1 MSKDVNFK
9 INLQIDGKDKV
20 VQASTS
26 VKELGKA
33 VRDTKAEAERG
44 FNLTS
49 FTNLTVSLKNVA
61 DIAAQFHS
69 QLNGLYTEYQ
79 AAISAETKLATVMK
93 QRMGASEQDVQ
104 SILRLTARTTTQ
116 HRNRHRGQI
125 PNPTHILR
133 RKIRHTR
140 RRTHQPIPTRC
151 KKHTKTFFRLS
162 PEDYAGLH
170 RRYAQILQTDKR
182 FQAAANNPNN
192 SLSQKDTEKLTKLFD
207 NMMRTLHKEK
217 GATLRIEIL
226 TEPSV
231 QNFITTHADTLDNA
245 FKTVPMSDAMRRRLQ
260 RSDYIFSGIK
270 TFHEINEAFPSL
282 LNTDG
287 TRKPFTQFLEEVKHI
302 DKTYNQHYLAAEF
315 NFAQASAAM
324 AAKWEQYAQDGER
337 YLLQYRTAGDDRVR
351 PEHASLEGVTLPITD
366 TFWEEFY
373 PPNGWNCRCTV
384 TQVLKS
390 QATPTPHEQA
400 IALGEDA
407 LKLDKHRFF
416 RHNSGI
422 TGKTF
427 PDYNPYTI
435 QRCRDCDIA
444 KGKLKLGKPSN
455 EVCEACQM
463 VHKCSLNQEETIK
476 HGKGEI
482 HINSMVNR
490 KDQDFH
496 ELLNTAKSFS
506 EEGAIVK
513 LTPKMSRPPKFN
525 YQCVYKDLIGTKFE
539 GKCPDLNINGKW
551 FEYEGFTSS
560 NPKNAFR
567 NMLNHGLKQSNR
579 LIIKKPELS
588 ESYMRRLIQNRIR
601 EGQDINEIWTFDGQ
615 KVTLLYKK
623 SED

>member
-1 MSKDVNFK
+1 
-9 INLQIDGKDKV
+9 
-20 VQASTS
+20 
-26 VKELGKA
+26 
-33 VRDTKAEAERG
+33 
-44 FNLTS
+44 
-49 FTNLTVSLKNVA
+49 
-61 DIAAQFHS
+61 
-69 QLNGLYTEYQ
+69 
-79 AAISAETKLATVMK
+79 
-93 QRMGASEQDVQ
+93 
-104 SILRLTARTTTQ
+104 
-116 HRNRHRGQI
+116 
-125 PNPTHILR
+125 
-133 RKIRHTR
+133 
-140 RRTHQPIPTRC
+140 
-151 KKHTKTFFRLS
+151 
-162 PEDYAGLH
+162 
-170 RRYAQILQTDKR
+170 
-182 FQAAANNPNN
+182 
-192 SLSQKDTEKLTKLFD
+192 
-207 NMMRTLHKEK
+207 MMRTLHKEK

-302 DKTYNQHYLAAEF
+302 DRTYNQHYLAAEF

-324 AAKWEQYAQDGER
+324 AAKWEQYAQDGDR

-444 KGKLKLGKPSN
+444 KGKLKLAKPSN
-455 EVCEACQM
+455 EVCEACRIM
-463 VHKCSLNQEETIK
+463 HAGIK
-476 HGKGEI
+476 N
-482 HINSMVNR
+482 NSGASERITKYDENKWERSYVSPQDNGFVVTQKERIAEAEKNKNERNKYKKEKRMNEVLANNGYDVEYLRGVNR
-490 KDQDFH
+490 PSGQTYDILMNGIKAD
-496 ELLNTAKSFS
+496 LKCITG
-506 EEGAIVK
+506 GAGNIVK
-513 LTPKMSRPPKFN
+513 YASKAFKKQGADAVVYEIPSHDTVYYDALTEVRRKFDKRIFF
-525 YQCVYKDLIGTKFE
+525 YFKDE
-539 GKCPDLNINGKW
+539 
-551 FEYEGFTSS
+551 
-560 NPKNAFR
+560 R
-567 NMLNHGLKQSNR
+567 VLKE
-579 LIIKKPELS
+579 IKK
-588 ESYMRRLIQNRIR
+588 
-601 EGQDINEIWTFDGQ
+601 
-615 KVTLLYKK
+615 
-623 SED
+623 

>member
-1 MSKDVNFK
+1 
-9 INLQIDGKDKV
+9 
-20 VQASTS
+20 
-26 VKELGKA
+26 
-33 VRDTKAEAERG
+33 
-44 FNLTS
+44 
-49 FTNLTVSLKNVA
+49 
-61 DIAAQFHS
+61 
-69 QLNGLYTEYQ
+69 
-79 AAISAETKLATVMK
+79 
-93 QRMGASEQDVQ
+93 
-104 SILRLTARTTTQ
+104 
-116 HRNRHRGQI
+116 
-125 PNPTHILR
+125 
-133 RKIRHTR
+133 
-140 RRTHQPIPTRC
+140 
-151 KKHTKTFFRLS
+151 
-162 PEDYAGLH
+162 
-170 RRYAQILQTDKR
+170 
-182 FQAAANNPNN
+182 
-192 SLSQKDTEKLTKLFD
+192 
-207 NMMRTLHKEK
+207 MMRTLHKEK

-324 AAKWEQYAQDGER
+324 AAKWEQYAQDGDR

-407 LKLDKHRFF
+407 LQLDKHRFF

-455 EVCEACQM
+455 EVCEACQIFHKCAGDKSKSENAIERIHYLHEM
-463 VHKCSLNQEETIK
+463 EPLLKLEISMPTKTSGESIKVGFTKRGNKHLYSDTLGRSRILQKDDLKTLSDILSKATYIDDKSVVHKYNIK
-476 HGKGEI
+476 H
-482 HINSMVNR
+482 
-490 KDQDFH
+490 F
-496 ELLNTAKSFS
+496 
-506 EEGAIVK
+506 
-513 LTPKMSRPPKFN
+513 
-525 YQCVYKDLIGTKFE
+525 YY
-539 GKCPDLNINGKW
+539 
-551 FEYEGFTSS
+551 YEAT
-560 NPKNAFR
+560 
-567 NMLNHGLKQSNR
+567 LH
-579 LIIKKPELS
+579 
-588 ESYMRRLIQNRIR
+588 
-601 EGQDINEIWTFDGQ
+601 GQ
-615 KVTLLYKK
+615 KIRLNVAKEVYAPEKGRKKVKHYLYSINDIKNK
-623 SED
+623 H

>member
-33 VRDTKAEAERG
+33 VRDTKSEAERG

-49 FTNLTVSLKNVA
+49 FANLTVSLKNVA
-61 DIAAQFHS
+61 DIAAQLHS
-69 QLNGLYTEYQ
+69 QLNGLYTAYQ
-79 AAISAETKLATVMK
+79 AQISAETKLATVMK

-104 SILRLTARTTTQ
+104 SIIRLTASRTTTQ

-133 RKIRHTR
+133 RKIRHTG
-140 RRTHQPIPTRC
+140 RRTHQQIPTRC

-192 SLSQKDTEKLTKLFD
+192 TLSQKDTEKLTKLFD

-226 TEPSV
+226 TEPTV
-231 QNFITTHADTLDNA
+231 QNFITTHADTLDSA

-324 AAKWEQYAQDGER
+324 AAKWEQYAQDGDR

-463 VHKCSLNQEETIK
+463 V
-476 HGKGEI
+476 
-482 HINSMVNR
+482 R
-490 KDQDFH
+490 KI
-496 ELLNTAKSFS
+496 ESGLLDEKSHRA
-506 EEGAIVK
+506 E
-513 LTPKMSRPPKFN
+513 
-525 YQCVYKDLIGTKFE
+525 
-539 GKCPDLNINGKW
+539 
-551 FEYEGFTSS
+551 
-560 NPKNAFR
+560 
-567 NMLNHGLKQSNR
+567 
-579 LIIKKPELS
+579 IKKAKDSLEQWCVAELPTVQ
-588 ESYMRRLIQNRIR
+588 I
-601 EGQDINEIWTFDGQ
+601 
-615 KVTLLYKK
+615 KK
-623 SED
+623 WLQEDSLSLHQMETK

>member
-1 MSKDVNFK
+1 
-9 INLQIDGKDKV
+9 
-20 VQASTS
+20 
-26 VKELGKA
+26 
-33 VRDTKAEAERG
+33 
-44 FNLTS
+44 
-49 FTNLTVSLKNVA
+49 
-61 DIAAQFHS
+61 
-69 QLNGLYTEYQ
+69 
-79 AAISAETKLATVMK
+79 
-93 QRMGASEQDVQ
+93 
-104 SILRLTARTTTQ
+104 
-116 HRNRHRGQI
+116 
-125 PNPTHILR
+125 
-133 RKIRHTR
+133 
-140 RRTHQPIPTRC
+140 
-151 KKHTKTFFRLS
+151 
-162 PEDYAGLH
+162 
-170 RRYAQILQTDKR
+170 
-182 FQAAANNPNN
+182 
-192 SLSQKDTEKLTKLFD
+192 
-207 NMMRTLHKEK
+207 MMRTLHKEK

-324 AAKWEQYAQDGER
+324 AAKWEQYAQDGDR

-366 TFWEEFY
+366 TFWQEFY

-444 KGKLKLGKPSN
+444 KGKLKLAKPSN
-455 EVCEACQM
+455 EVCEACKTVYSSSKEKEKQCLIKKKEEIRENTPDATYYSKKLSSG
-463 VHKCSLNQEETIK
+463 VYEVTKKRLSRGIWHARDFEETIMFVEITK
-476 HGKGEI
+476 HLDELKYIRFSPLGEVKNMNDPKDVKNVNNKKKI
-482 HINSMVNR
+482 HVIGY
-490 KDQDFH
+490 H
-496 ELLNTAKSFS
+496 IYELQLGTVTW
-506 EEGAIVK
+506 IVK
-513 LTPKMSRPPKFN
+513 TEEKK
-525 YQCVYKDLIGTKFE
+525 
-539 GKCPDLNINGKW
+539 
-551 FEYEGFTSS
+551 
-560 NPKNAFR
+560 
-567 NMLNHGLKQSNR
+567 NHG
-579 LIIKKPELS
+579 
-588 ESYMRRLIQNRIR
+588 ESAYNIQR
-601 EGQDINEIWTFDGQ
+601 
-615 KVTLLYKK
+615 K
-623 SED
+623 

>member
-1 MSKDVNFK
+1 
-9 INLQIDGKDKV
+9 
-20 VQASTS
+20 
-26 VKELGKA
+26 
-33 VRDTKAEAERG
+33 
-44 FNLTS
+44 
-49 FTNLTVSLKNVA
+49 
-61 DIAAQFHS
+61 
-69 QLNGLYTEYQ
+69 
-79 AAISAETKLATVMK
+79 
-93 QRMGASEQDVQ
+93 
-104 SILRLTARTTTQ
+104 
-116 HRNRHRGQI
+116 
-125 PNPTHILR
+125 
-133 RKIRHTR
+133 
-140 RRTHQPIPTRC
+140 
-151 KKHTKTFFRLS
+151 
-162 PEDYAGLH
+162 
-170 RRYAQILQTDKR
+170 
-182 FQAAANNPNN
+182 
-192 SLSQKDTEKLTKLFD
+192 
-207 NMMRTLHKEK
+207 MMRTLHKEK

-324 AAKWEQYAQDGER
+324 AAKWEQYAQDGDR

-463 VHKCSLNQEETIK
+463 VHKCCDLSIK
-476 HGKGEI
+476 SSEKQI
-482 HINSMVNR
+482 AQNR
-490 KDQDFH
+490 KQFEILSNDK
-496 ELLNTAKSFS
+496 N
-506 EEGAIVK
+506 
-513 LTPKMSRPPKFN
+513 
-525 YQCVYKDLIGTKFE
+525 YKDVSFDPQNGGLKATHLQHNFDKNKGWYEVNVQTAGYRNGHSVIFGPEPHNLYKSRKCEGTWDGSLFE
-539 GKCPDLNINGKW
+539 IAGT
-551 FEYEGFTSS
+551 ETATSS
-560 NPKNAFR
+560 NVRNALKHCASKPNTEVAILYYPFNNFSMETFCEGFAR
-567 NMLNHGLKQSNR
+567 YYGLRRTSQYREFK
-579 LIIKKPELS
+579 LIVCIQGEEIIQIKKP
-588 ESYMRRLIQNRIR
+588 
-601 EGQDINEIWTFDGQ
+601 G
-615 KVTLLYKK
+615 K
-623 SED
+623 

>member
-192 SLSQKDTEKLTKLFD
+192 TLSQKDTEKLTKLFD
-207 NMMRTLHKEK
+207 NMMR
-217 GATLRIEIL
+217 
-226 TEPSV
+226 
-231 QNFITTHADTLDNA
+231 
-245 FKTVPMSDAMRRRLQ
+245 MR
-260 RSDYIFSGIK
+260 
-270 TFHEINEAFPSL
+270 
-282 LNTDG
+282 
-287 TRKPFTQFLEEVKHI
+287 
-302 DKTYNQHYLAAEF
+302 
-315 NFAQASAAM
+315 
-324 AAKWEQYAQDGER
+324 
-337 YLLQYRTAGDDRVR
+337 
-351 PEHASLEGVTLPITD
+351 
-366 TFWEEFY
+366 
-373 PPNGWNCRCTV
+373 
-384 TQVLKS
+384 
-390 QATPTPHEQA
+390 
-400 IALGEDA
+400 
-407 LKLDKHRFF
+407 
-416 RHNSGI
+416 
-422 TGKTF
+422 
-427 PDYNPYTI
+427 
-435 QRCRDCDIA
+435 
-444 KGKLKLGKPSN
+444 
-455 EVCEACQM
+455 
-463 VHKCSLNQEETIK
+463 
-476 HGKGEI
+476 
-482 HINSMVNR
+482 
-490 KDQDFH
+490 
-496 ELLNTAKSFS
+496 
-506 EEGAIVK
+506 
-513 LTPKMSRPPKFN
+513 
-525 YQCVYKDLIGTKFE
+525 
-539 GKCPDLNINGKW
+539 
-551 FEYEGFTSS
+551 
-560 NPKNAFR
+560 
-567 NMLNHGLKQSNR
+567 
-579 LIIKKPELS
+579 
-588 ESYMRRLIQNRIR
+588 
-601 EGQDINEIWTFDGQ
+601 
-615 KVTLLYKK
+615 
-623 SED
+623 

>member
-1 MSKDVNFK
+1 
-9 INLQIDGKDKV
+9 
-20 VQASTS
+20 
-26 VKELGKA
+26 
-33 VRDTKAEAERG
+33 
-44 FNLTS
+44 
-49 FTNLTVSLKNVA
+49 
-61 DIAAQFHS
+61 
-69 QLNGLYTEYQ
+69 
-79 AAISAETKLATVMK
+79 
-93 QRMGASEQDVQ
+93 
-104 SILRLTARTTTQ
+104 
-116 HRNRHRGQI
+116 
-125 PNPTHILR
+125 
-133 RKIRHTR
+133 
-140 RRTHQPIPTRC
+140 
-151 KKHTKTFFRLS
+151 
-162 PEDYAGLH
+162 
-170 RRYAQILQTDKR
+170 
-182 FQAAANNPNN
+182 
-192 SLSQKDTEKLTKLFD
+192 
-207 NMMRTLHKEK
+207 MRTLHKEK

-226 TEPSV
+226 TEPTV

-324 AAKWEQYAQDGER
+324 AAKWEQYAQDGDR

-455 EVCEACQM
+455 EVCEACQT
-463 VHKCSLNQEETIK
+463 VHKYSKADVKQTRENAKHLQGTTVSNPNFPHQIAITRTTIK
-476 HGKGEI
+476 EWTNQPFKYFREK
-482 HINSMVNR
+482 NMM
-490 KDQDFH
+490 
-496 ELLNTAKSFS
+496 LLNIGEVIANATYVGFANNYKGKANLVRSHIF
-506 EEGAIVK
+506 ETTVRDIKAYIIV
-513 LTPKMSRPPKFN
+513 R
-525 YQCVYKDLIGTKFE
+525 
-539 GKCPDLNINGKW
+539 
-551 FEYEGFTSS
+551 EYDWGDFVLHSIS
-560 NPKNAFR
+560 DAQDYMKYV
-567 NMLNHGLKQSNR
+567 
-579 LIIKKPELS
+579 KK
-588 ESYMRRLIQNRIR
+588 
-601 EGQDINEIWTFDGQ
+601 
-615 KVTLLYKK
+615 K
-623 SED
+623 

>member
-1 MSKDVNFK
+1 
-9 INLQIDGKDKV
+9 
-20 VQASTS
+20 
-26 VKELGKA
+26 
-33 VRDTKAEAERG
+33 
-44 FNLTS
+44 
-49 FTNLTVSLKNVA
+49 
-61 DIAAQFHS
+61 
-69 QLNGLYTEYQ
+69 
-79 AAISAETKLATVMK
+79 
-93 QRMGASEQDVQ
+93 
-104 SILRLTARTTTQ
+104 
-116 HRNRHRGQI
+116 
-125 PNPTHILR
+125 
-133 RKIRHTR
+133 
-140 RRTHQPIPTRC
+140 
-151 KKHTKTFFRLS
+151 
-162 PEDYAGLH
+162 
-170 RRYAQILQTDKR
+170 
-182 FQAAANNPNN
+182 
-192 SLSQKDTEKLTKLFD
+192 
-207 NMMRTLHKEK
+207 MRTLHKEK

-226 TEPSV
+226 TEPTV

-324 AAKWEQYAQDGER
+324 AAKWEQYAQDGDR

-407 LKLDKHRFF
+407 LQLDKHRFF

-455 EVCEACQM
+455 EVCEACQT
-463 VHKCSLNQEETIK
+463 VHKYSKADVKQTRENAKHLQGTTVSNPNFPHQIAITRTTIK
-476 HGKGEI
+476 EWTNQPFKYFRDK
-482 HINSMVNR
+482 NMM
-490 KDQDFH
+490 
-496 ELLNTAKSFS
+496 LLNIGEVIANATYVGFANNYKGKANLVRSHIF
-506 EEGAIVK
+506 ETTVRDIKAYIIV
-513 LTPKMSRPPKFN
+513 R
-525 YQCVYKDLIGTKFE
+525 
-539 GKCPDLNINGKW
+539 
-551 FEYEGFTSS
+551 EYDWGDFVLHSIS
-560 NPKNAFR
+560 DAQDYMKYV
-567 NMLNHGLKQSNR
+567 
-579 LIIKKPELS
+579 KK
-588 ESYMRRLIQNRIR
+588 
-601 EGQDINEIWTFDGQ
+601 
-615 KVTLLYKK
+615 K
-623 SED
+623 

>member
-1 MSKDVNFK
+1 
-9 INLQIDGKDKV
+9 
-20 VQASTS
+20 
-26 VKELGKA
+26 
-33 VRDTKAEAERG
+33 
-44 FNLTS
+44 
-49 FTNLTVSLKNVA
+49 
-61 DIAAQFHS
+61 
-69 QLNGLYTEYQ
+69 
-79 AAISAETKLATVMK
+79 
-93 QRMGASEQDVQ
+93 
-104 SILRLTARTTTQ
+104 
-116 HRNRHRGQI
+116 
-125 PNPTHILR
+125 
-133 RKIRHTR
+133 
-140 RRTHQPIPTRC
+140 
-151 KKHTKTFFRLS
+151 
-162 PEDYAGLH
+162 
-170 RRYAQILQTDKR
+170 
-182 FQAAANNPNN
+182 
-192 SLSQKDTEKLTKLFD
+192 
-207 NMMRTLHKEK
+207 MMRTLHKEK

-226 TEPSV
+226 TEPTV
-231 QNFITTHADTLDNA
+231 QNFITTHADTLDSA

-324 AAKWEQYAQDGER
+324 AAKWEQYAQDGDR

-455 EVCEACQM
+455 EVCEACRIMHAGIKNNSGASERITKYDENKWERSYVSPQDNGFVVTQKERIAEAEKSTNEGNKYKKEKRM
-463 VHKCSLNQEETIK
+463 TEVLANNGYDVEYLRGENRPSGQTYDILMNGIKADLKC
-476 HGKGEI
+476 
-482 HINSMVNR
+482 ING
-490 KDQDFH
+490 
-496 ELLNTAKSFS
+496 
-506 EEGAIVK
+506 GAGNIVK
-513 LTPKMSRPPKFN
+513 YASKAFKKQGADAVVFEFPSHDIPYYKALAEVRRKFDKRIFFYFKDEQVLKEIKNEASDNRPRGGTRPKTLSLHIKCALQKYAQNQNHQTKSR
-525 YQCVYKDLIGTKFE
+525 
-539 GKCPDLNINGKW
+539 
-551 FEYEGFTSS
+551 
-560 NPKNAFR
+560 
-567 NMLNHGLKQSNR
+567 
-579 LIIKKPELS
+579 KK
-588 ESYMRRLIQNRIR
+588 
-601 EGQDINEIWTFDGQ
+601 
-615 KVTLLYKK
+615 
-623 SED
+623 

>member
-1 MSKDVNFK
+1 
-9 INLQIDGKDKV
+9 
-20 VQASTS
+20 
-26 VKELGKA
+26 
-33 VRDTKAEAERG
+33 
-44 FNLTS
+44 
-49 FTNLTVSLKNVA
+49 
-61 DIAAQFHS
+61 
-69 QLNGLYTEYQ
+69 
-79 AAISAETKLATVMK
+79 
-93 QRMGASEQDVQ
+93 
-104 SILRLTARTTTQ
+104 
-116 HRNRHRGQI
+116 
-125 PNPTHILR
+125 
-133 RKIRHTR
+133 
-140 RRTHQPIPTRC
+140 
-151 KKHTKTFFRLS
+151 
-162 PEDYAGLH
+162 
-170 RRYAQILQTDKR
+170 
-182 FQAAANNPNN
+182 
-192 SLSQKDTEKLTKLFD
+192 
-207 NMMRTLHKEK
+207 MMRTLHKEK

-226 TEPSV
+226 TEPTV

-324 AAKWEQYAQDGER
+324 AAKWEQYAQDGDR

-444 KGKLKLGKPSN
+444 KEKLKLGKPSN
-455 EVCEACQM
+455 EVCEACQT
-463 VHKCSLNQEETIK
+463 VHKYSKADVKQTRENAKHLQGTTVSNPNFPHQIAITRTTIK
-476 HGKGEI
+476 EWTNQPFKYFRDK
-482 HINSMVNR
+482 NMM
-490 KDQDFH
+490 
-496 ELLNTAKSFS
+496 LLNIGEVIANATYVGFANNYKGKANLVRSHIF
-506 EEGAIVK
+506 ETTVRDIKAYIIV
-513 LTPKMSRPPKFN
+513 R
-525 YQCVYKDLIGTKFE
+525 
-539 GKCPDLNINGKW
+539 
-551 FEYEGFTSS
+551 EYDWGDFVLHSIS
-560 NPKNAFR
+560 DAQDYMKYV
-567 NMLNHGLKQSNR
+567 
-579 LIIKKPELS
+579 KK
-588 ESYMRRLIQNRIR
+588 
-601 EGQDINEIWTFDGQ
+601 
-615 KVTLLYKK
+615 K
-623 SED
+623 

>member
-1 MSKDVNFK
+1 
-9 INLQIDGKDKV
+9 
-20 VQASTS
+20 
-26 VKELGKA
+26 
-33 VRDTKAEAERG
+33 
-44 FNLTS
+44 
-49 FTNLTVSLKNVA
+49 
-61 DIAAQFHS
+61 
-69 QLNGLYTEYQ
+69 
-79 AAISAETKLATVMK
+79 
-93 QRMGASEQDVQ
+93 
-104 SILRLTARTTTQ
+104 
-116 HRNRHRGQI
+116 
-125 PNPTHILR
+125 
-133 RKIRHTR
+133 
-140 RRTHQPIPTRC
+140 
-151 KKHTKTFFRLS
+151 
-162 PEDYAGLH
+162 
-170 RRYAQILQTDKR
+170 
-182 FQAAANNPNN
+182 
-192 SLSQKDTEKLTKLFD
+192 
-207 NMMRTLHKEK
+207 MMRTLHKEK

-324 AAKWEQYAQDGER
+324 AAKWEQYAQDGDR

-366 TFWEEFY
+366 TFWQEFY

-407 LKLDKHRFF
+407 LPLDKHRFF

-444 KGKLKLGKPSN
+444 KGKLKLAKPSN
-455 EVCEACQM
+455 EVCEACQTTHEYEKRKRKSDREIERRHYLDEM
-463 VHKCSLNQEETIK
+463 SPLLNKKVKKNNNGKEIIVSFSNKGNKHLISDTFKFPTLLKKTDLATIDKLLERATYVKTVPFSKPKRSTIK
-476 HGKGEI
+476 EFHYYKTQLRNKTIYLNVAHKIYKNNGEKV
-482 HINSMVNR
+482 HST
-490 KDQDFH
+490 F
-496 ELLNTAKSFS
+496 LY
-506 EEGAIVK
+506 AISDR
-513 LTPKMSRPPKFN
+513 M
-525 YQCVYKDLIGTKFE
+525 
-539 GKCPDLNINGKW
+539 
-551 FEYEGFTSS
+551 
-560 NPKNAFR
+560 
-567 NMLNHGLKQSNR
+567 
-579 LIIKKPELS
+579 KK
-588 ESYMRRLIQNRIR
+588 
-601 EGQDINEIWTFDGQ
+601 
-615 KVTLLYKK
+615 
-623 SED
+623 

>member
-1 MSKDVNFK
+1 
-9 INLQIDGKDKV
+9 
-20 VQASTS
+20 
-26 VKELGKA
+26 
-33 VRDTKAEAERG
+33 
-44 FNLTS
+44 
-49 FTNLTVSLKNVA
+49 
-61 DIAAQFHS
+61 
-69 QLNGLYTEYQ
+69 
-79 AAISAETKLATVMK
+79 
-93 QRMGASEQDVQ
+93 
-104 SILRLTARTTTQ
+104 
-116 HRNRHRGQI
+116 
-125 PNPTHILR
+125 
-133 RKIRHTR
+133 
-140 RRTHQPIPTRC
+140 
-151 KKHTKTFFRLS
+151 
-162 PEDYAGLH
+162 
-170 RRYAQILQTDKR
+170 
-182 FQAAANNPNN
+182 
-192 SLSQKDTEKLTKLFD
+192 
-207 NMMRTLHKEK
+207 MMRTLHKEK

-226 TEPSV
+226 TEPTV
-231 QNFITTHADTLDNA
+231 QNFITTHADTLDSA

-324 AAKWEQYAQDGER
+324 AAKWEQYAQDGDR

-455 EVCEACQM
+455 EVCEACKTVTDYSKADVKQTRENAK
-463 VHKCSLNQEETIK
+463 HLQGTTISNPDFPYQISITGNTIK
-476 HGKGEI
+476 EWTNQPFKYFRDKNIMLLNISEVMANSTYVGVAESHKGVKRVVRS
-482 HINSMVNR
+482 HIFETTVRDIKAYIIVREYDWGDFVLHSIS
-490 KDQDFH
+490 DAQDFMKH
-496 ELLNTAKSFS
+496 
-506 EEGAIVK
+506 VK
-513 LTPKMSRPPKFN
+513 
-525 YQCVYKDLIGTKFE
+525 
-539 GKCPDLNINGKW
+539 
-551 FEYEGFTSS
+551 
-560 NPKNAFR
+560 
-567 NMLNHGLKQSNR
+567 
-579 LIIKKPELS
+579 KK
-588 ESYMRRLIQNRIR
+588 
-601 EGQDINEIWTFDGQ
+601 
-615 KVTLLYKK
+615 
-623 SED
+623 

>member
-1 MSKDVNFK
+1 
-9 INLQIDGKDKV
+9 
-20 VQASTS
+20 
-26 VKELGKA
+26 
-33 VRDTKAEAERG
+33 
-44 FNLTS
+44 
-49 FTNLTVSLKNVA
+49 
-61 DIAAQFHS
+61 
-69 QLNGLYTEYQ
+69 
-79 AAISAETKLATVMK
+79 
-93 QRMGASEQDVQ
+93 
-104 SILRLTARTTTQ
+104 
-116 HRNRHRGQI
+116 
-125 PNPTHILR
+125 
-133 RKIRHTR
+133 
-140 RRTHQPIPTRC
+140 
-151 KKHTKTFFRLS
+151 
-162 PEDYAGLH
+162 
-170 RRYAQILQTDKR
+170 
-182 FQAAANNPNN
+182 
-192 SLSQKDTEKLTKLFD
+192 
-207 NMMRTLHKEK
+207 MRTLHKEK

-226 TEPSV
+226 TEPTV

-324 AAKWEQYAQDGER
+324 AAKWEQYAQDGDR

-366 TFWEEFY
+366 TFWKEFY

-444 KGKLKLGKPSN
+444 KGKLKLAKPSN
-455 EVCEACQM
+455 EVCEACQI
-463 VHKCSLNQEETIK
+463 VHKYSKADVKQTRENAKHLQGTTVSNPNFPHQIAITRTTIK
-476 HGKGEI
+476 EWTNQPFKYFRDK
-482 HINSMVNR
+482 NMM
-490 KDQDFH
+490 
-496 ELLNTAKSFS
+496 LLNIGEVIANATYVGFANNYKGKANLVRSHIF
-506 EEGAIVK
+506 ETTVRDIKAYIIV
-513 LTPKMSRPPKFN
+513 R
-525 YQCVYKDLIGTKFE
+525 
-539 GKCPDLNINGKW
+539 
-551 FEYEGFTSS
+551 EYDWGDFVLHSIS
-560 NPKNAFR
+560 DAQDYMKYV
-567 NMLNHGLKQSNR
+567 
-579 LIIKKPELS
+579 KK
-588 ESYMRRLIQNRIR
+588 
-601 EGQDINEIWTFDGQ
+601 
-615 KVTLLYKK
+615 K
-623 SED
+623 

>member
-1 MSKDVNFK
+1 
-9 INLQIDGKDKV
+9 
-20 VQASTS
+20 
-26 VKELGKA
+26 
-33 VRDTKAEAERG
+33 
-44 FNLTS
+44 
-49 FTNLTVSLKNVA
+49 
-61 DIAAQFHS
+61 
-69 QLNGLYTEYQ
+69 
-79 AAISAETKLATVMK
+79 
-93 QRMGASEQDVQ
+93 
-104 SILRLTARTTTQ
+104 
-116 HRNRHRGQI
+116 
-125 PNPTHILR
+125 
-133 RKIRHTR
+133 
-140 RRTHQPIPTRC
+140 
-151 KKHTKTFFRLS
+151 
-162 PEDYAGLH
+162 
-170 RRYAQILQTDKR
+170 
-182 FQAAANNPNN
+182 
-192 SLSQKDTEKLTKLFD
+192 
-207 NMMRTLHKEK
+207 MMRTLHKEK

-407 LKLDKHRFF
+407 LQLDKHRFF

-455 EVCEACQM
+455 EVCEACQIVRNKQKERSDKTPTASELNKLSSAVKKWANNNLDK
-463 VHKCSLNQEETIK
+463 VHLPNTPKNQFSFRTIAYTSDGHAIKVNKTFFSEICAKNKRNPLLPDVVEASMYFKKWIPQAIRIYTEKGRHHPCDFSVYETTWNGVKIQFKCKMTD
-476 HGKGEI
+476 GEI
-482 HINSMVNR
+482 I
-490 KDQDFH
+490 
-496 ELLNTAKSFS
+496 
-506 EEGAIVK
+506 
-513 LTPKMSRPPKFN
+513 
-525 YQCVYKDLIGTKFE
+525 Y
-539 GKCPDLNINGKW
+539 
-551 FEYEGFTSS
+551 
-560 NPKNAFR
+560 
-567 NMLNHGLKQSNR
+567 NMEF
-579 LIIKKPELS
+579 I
-588 ESYMRRLIQNRIR
+588 
-601 EGQDINEIWTFDGQ
+601 
-615 KVTLLYKK
+615 
-623 SED
+623 

>member
-1 MSKDVNFK
+1 
-9 INLQIDGKDKV
+9 
-20 VQASTS
+20 
-26 VKELGKA
+26 
-33 VRDTKAEAERG
+33 
-44 FNLTS
+44 
-49 FTNLTVSLKNVA
+49 
-61 DIAAQFHS
+61 
-69 QLNGLYTEYQ
+69 
-79 AAISAETKLATVMK
+79 
-93 QRMGASEQDVQ
+93 
-104 SILRLTARTTTQ
+104 
-116 HRNRHRGQI
+116 
-125 PNPTHILR
+125 
-133 RKIRHTR
+133 
-140 RRTHQPIPTRC
+140 
-151 KKHTKTFFRLS
+151 
-162 PEDYAGLH
+162 
-170 RRYAQILQTDKR
+170 
-182 FQAAANNPNN
+182 
-192 SLSQKDTEKLTKLFD
+192 
-207 NMMRTLHKEK
+207 MMRTLHKEK

-226 TEPSV
+226 TEPTV

-455 EVCEACQM
+455 EVCEACQYF
-463 VHKCSLNQEETIK
+463 HKCSLKQEEYIK
-476 HGKGEI
+476 FGKGEI
-482 HINSMVNR
+482 YINSMVNR
-490 KDQDFH
+490 NDSDFNKLMKIA
-496 ELLNTAKSFS
+496 ENFAEK
-506 EEGAIVK
+506 GAVVR
-513 LTPKMSRPPKFN
+513 LTPKMSRPNKFD

-539 GKCPDLNINGKW
+539 DKCPDLNINGEW
-551 FEYEGFTSS
+551 VEHEGFISKK
-560 NPKNAFR
+560 PKNAFR
-567 NMLNHGLKQSNR
+567 NMLNDGLIQSNK
-579 LIIKKPELS
+579 LIIDKPELT
-588 ESYMRRLIQNRIR
+588 EAYMKRVIRNRIK
-601 EGQDINEIWTFDGQ
+601 EGQDINEIWIFDG
-615 KVTLLYKK
+615 KETTLLYKK

>member
-182 FQAAANNPNN
+182 FQAAAHNPHNT
-192 SLSQKDTEKLTKLFD
+192 LSQKDTEKLTKLFD

-226 TEPSV
+226 TEPTV

-324 AAKWEQYAQDGER
+324 AAKWEQYAQDGDR

-444 KGKLKLGKPSN
+444 KGKLKLGKLSN
-455 EVCEACQM
+455 EVCEACKTVTDYSKADVKQTRQNAK
-463 VHKCSLNQEETIK
+463 HLQGTTISNPDFPYQISITGNTIK
-476 HGKGEI
+476 EWTNQPFKYFRDKNIMLLNISEVMANSTYVGVAESHKGVKRVVRS
-482 HINSMVNR
+482 HIFETTVRDIKAYIIVREYDWGDFVLHSIS
-490 KDQDFH
+490 DAQDFMKH
-496 ELLNTAKSFS
+496 
-506 EEGAIVK
+506 VK
-513 LTPKMSRPPKFN
+513 
-525 YQCVYKDLIGTKFE
+525 
-539 GKCPDLNINGKW
+539 
-551 FEYEGFTSS
+551 
-560 NPKNAFR
+560 
-567 NMLNHGLKQSNR
+567 
-579 LIIKKPELS
+579 KK
-588 ESYMRRLIQNRIR
+588 
-601 EGQDINEIWTFDGQ
+601 
-615 KVTLLYKK
+615 
-623 SED
+623 